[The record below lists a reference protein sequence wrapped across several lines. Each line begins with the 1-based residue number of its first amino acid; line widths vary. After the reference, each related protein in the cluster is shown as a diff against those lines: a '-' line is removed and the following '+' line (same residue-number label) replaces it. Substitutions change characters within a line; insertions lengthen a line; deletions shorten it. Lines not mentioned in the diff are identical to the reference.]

1 MAILTHILRQI
12 VPVADLPHRTPLTGS
27 LARQDFCRTYLLSAF
42 GLAFFSGGIFRS
54 VFVGSLSMAVPAQF
68 KPYTDNFG
76 SLTLHATILG
86 DGAVMTPEDHRRH
99 VNALVVIA
107 AILSLIVAIVSI
119 YTLDRMAFADQTT

>member
-1 MAILTHILRQI
+1 
-12 VPVADLPHRTPLTGS
+12 
-27 LARQDFCRTYLLSAF
+27 
-42 GLAFFSGGIFRS
+42 
-54 VFVGSLSMAVPAQF
+54 MAVPAQF

-119 YTLDRMAFADQTT
+119 YTLDRMAFADHDHISQPRLAYNGLAADTD